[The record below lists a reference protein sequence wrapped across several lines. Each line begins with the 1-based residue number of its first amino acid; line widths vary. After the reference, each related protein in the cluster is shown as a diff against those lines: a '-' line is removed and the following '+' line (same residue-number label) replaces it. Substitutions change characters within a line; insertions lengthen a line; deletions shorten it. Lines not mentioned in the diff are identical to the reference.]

1 MTHVMFS
8 IFVYISKVVHFF
20 PGSGLIFDPLL
31 IILYSQI
38 RTLSILS
45 FPIGLN
51 LVGGGGAVI
60 SNTLLLLANKST
72 LGCLKEVMKTG
83 LSAIPAGIRDID
95 IRNLWNPRSRV
106 NVVLLSKRKHLV
118 YFLIPPVY
126 TSGKLLFSYCC
137 QKKGSLNLGTLRF
150 PKNFPKFPK
159 NGQAQA

>member
-1 MTHVMFS
+1 MESLDLRTNYTFS
-8 IFVYISKVVHFF
+8 PQV
-20 PGSGLIFDPLL
+20 G
-31 IILYSQI
+31 
-38 RTLSILS
+38 TLSILS

-60 SNTLLLLANKST
+60 SNALLLLANRST
-72 LGCLKEVMKTG
+72 LGCLKEVMKGG
-83 LSAIPAGIRDID
+83 LTTITEGIKDIN

-126 TSGKLLFSYCC
+126 TSGRLLFSYCC
-137 QKKGSLNLGTLRF
+137 KKKDSMNLGTLRF
-150 PKNFPKFPK
+150 DFKFPK